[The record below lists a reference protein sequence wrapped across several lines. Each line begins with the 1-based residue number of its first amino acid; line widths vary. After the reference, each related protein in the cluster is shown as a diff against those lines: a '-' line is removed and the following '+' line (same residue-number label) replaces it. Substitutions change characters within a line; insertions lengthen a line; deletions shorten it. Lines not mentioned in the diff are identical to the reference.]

1 MGYIQ
6 DQNLYIFTPEEIRI
20 KVRSIYQ
27 LVRGKTGYIM
37 VTTATPYMFP
47 PPEKS
52 IHNYIEFVKATK
64 EYGRG

>member
-47 PPEKS
+47 PPENLF
-52 IHNYIEFVKATK
+52 III
-64 EYGRG
+64 